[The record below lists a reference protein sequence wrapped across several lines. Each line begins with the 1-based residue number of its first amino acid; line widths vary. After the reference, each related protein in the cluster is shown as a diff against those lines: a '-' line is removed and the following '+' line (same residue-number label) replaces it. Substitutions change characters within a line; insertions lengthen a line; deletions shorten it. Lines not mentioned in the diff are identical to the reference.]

1 MKNSN
6 VFTSRFLQG
15 IVLSL
20 SIIALL
26 SSCSKSSA
34 SSLYGTGSSVTKGG
48 PGTNEVWIQGMAF
61 TPVSI
66 TVSAGTTI
74 TWTNKDTAAH
84 TVTSDSPLF
93 DSGSIA
99 PGGTFSVI
107 FSVPGSFKY
116 HCSFHPSMTA
126 TVIAN

>member
-6 VFTSRFLQG
+6 VFTSRFLPG

-20 SIIALL
+20 FIIATL
-26 SSCSKSSA
+26 SSCSKSSD
-34 SSLYGTGSSVTKGG
+34 SGLYGTDSSVTKGG

-66 TVSAGTTI
+66 TVSAGTTV
-74 TWTNKDTAAH
+74 TWTNKDTVAH

-126 TVIAN
+126 TVVAN